1 MCFLYPPGDQLGQT
15 IHIKP
20 GKIFFIF
27 GASCLSITTP
37 HALYIG
43 KYMDVNSVLT
53 HKSLGLHAHRE
64 AGRENVV
71 LKAGGLTRASQVLD
85 TINSCLDNIPRG
97 PRFEL
102 DSIYFGFR
110 VVMGCCLSLSV

>member
-1 MCFLYPPGDQLGQT
+1 MGLLAIALQP
-15 IHIKP
+15 
-20 GKIFFIF
+20 
-27 GASCLSITTP
+27 P

-43 KYMDVNSVLT
+43 KFMDVNSVPA

-97 PRFEL
+97 PRFGL
-102 DSIYFGFR
+102 HSIYFGFR
-110 VVMGCCLSLSV
+110 IVMGCCLSLSV